1 MTLRYA
7 SAVLPRFLAV
17 SIGLATMWMVL
28 WAAPSNAQQD
38 VASDDSLATIV
49 VRAHRLTD
57 EQVTEEVA
65 TALRT
70 DRYVDDAHVTVTTK
84 DGVVTL
90 HGFVQDAWDLLA
102 LRRISRKLPGVK
114 KVVNDVELE
123 LNDQ

>member
-1 MTLRYA
+1 MTLRGA
-7 SAVLPRFLAV
+7 SAVPSRFPAV
-17 SIGLATMWMVL
+17 AVGVATMWMVL
-28 WAAPSNAQQD
+28 WAAASNAQQNI
-38 VASDDSLATIV
+38 ASDDSLASIV
-49 VRAHRLTD
+49 VSAQRLTD
-57 EQVTEEVA
+57 ERVTEQVA

-102 LRRISRKLPGVK
+102 LRRLSRNLPGVK
-114 KVVNDVELE
+114 KVVNDVELV